1 MVDQEVTRCAVT
13 MVLVVEV
20 VLTLLRHSLVTK
32 ETLLQ
37 EVQHILY
44 VLVVLVSALVVD
56 SIQDLVV
63 VVDEDVHH
71 MLLVVL

>member
-1 MVDQEVTRCAVT
+1 MVDQVVYLLAVT

>member
-1 MVDQEVTRCAVT
+1 MVDQVVYLLVVT

-20 VLTLLRHSLVTK
+20 VLTLLRHSLPIK
-32 ETLLQ
+32 ESLLL

-56 SIQDLVV
+56 LTQVV
-63 VVDEDVHH
+63 VAVVEEGVHH
-71 MLLVVL
+71 MLMVVL

>member
-1 MVDQEVTRCAVT
+1 

-20 VLTLLRHSLVTK
+20 VLMLLRHSLDTK

-44 VLVVLVSALVVD
+44 VLLVLVSALVVD
-56 SIQDLVV
+56 SIQVV
-63 VVDEDVHH
+63 VAVVDEDVHH
-71 MLLVVL
+71 MLMVVL